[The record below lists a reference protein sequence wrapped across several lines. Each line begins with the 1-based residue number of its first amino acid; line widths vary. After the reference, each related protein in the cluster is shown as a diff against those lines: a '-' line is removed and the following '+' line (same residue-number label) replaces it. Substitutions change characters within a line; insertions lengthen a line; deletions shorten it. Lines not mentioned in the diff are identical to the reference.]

1 MNEKQ
6 FKQLLVRLHG
16 DYHIS
21 VDIEYK
27 LNKNN
32 KVVINKEQTL
42 SNCEDHINFLMS
54 VDKYALGKL
63 PISDIETQLNNIRKT
78 KQNE

>member
-27 LNKNN
+27 LNKNK
-32 KVVINKEQTL
+32 KVIINKEQTL

-54 VDKYALGKL
+54 LN
-63 PISDIETQLNNIRKT
+63 PIIT
-78 KQNE
+78 NE